1 LNNYEFLKIE
11 QKDNILIITID
22 KQNTLNA
29 LNSKL
34 LDEISDCFTKLNN
47 RDDITVVI
55 ITGKGSAFVAGADIS
70 EMVDFTPAKAL
81 RFTKKGND
89 IFLEID
95 HSTKVVIAAING
107 YALGGGC
114 ELAMACDLRVASENA
129 IFGQP
134 EVGLGIIPAFG
145 GTQRLP
151 RLIGAAKAKELIYT
165 GERITAKEAL
175 DIGLINYLVK
185 PEELMDKALEI
196 AEKISMNSRVGV
208 MQAKRSINTGLQTD
222 IATGIKIEGINYEF
236 CFGYD
241 EYKIGME
248 AFLNK
253 KKPDYKHNRLNEED
267 GK

>member
-1 LNNYEFLKIE
+1 MNYEFLKLE
-11 QKDNILIITID
+11 QRDNILIITID
-22 KQNTLNA
+22 KESTLNA
-29 LNSKL
+29 LNTQL
-34 LDEISDCFTKLNN
+34 LDEISNCFTEINN

-55 ITGKGSAFVAGADIS
+55 ITGKNKSFVAGADIS
-70 EMVDFTPAKAL
+70 EMVDFTTEKAL
-81 RFTKKGND
+81 RFTKRGNA

-95 HSTKVVIAAING
+95 HSNKVVIAAING

-114 ELAMACDLRVASENA
+114 ELAMACDLRIASEKA

-151 RLIGAAKAKELIYT
+151 RLVGAAKAKELIFT
-165 GERITAKEAL
+165 GESITAKEAL
-175 DIGLINYLVK
+175 DIGLVNYLVK

-196 AEKISMNSRVGV
+196 AEKISHNSRVGV
-208 MQAKRSINTGLQTD
+208 MQAKRSINIGLQTD
-222 IATGIKIEGINYEF
+222 IATGIQVEGTNYEF

-248 AFLNK
+248 AFLTKRKAN
-253 KKPDYKHNRLNEED
+253 YKEKRVED
-267 GK
+267 RK